1 MIAALR
7 GLWNLDGSVGR
18 IPYALAGIAGV
29 AVKFG
34 IDWSIASAGF
44 GQRWTPFSY
53 WRLMRLDAVT
63 PSITPAIFLLLFAVA
78 VPFLWFGMAM
88 TLLRLRDAGASAGW
102 AALFFFPFLN
112 VVLFLVLSILPHRPA
127 RTKDRS
133 GDVESAFFA
142 ILLTVGVAA
151 AAIAL
156 ATRVLETYGIGL
168 FVAIPFSVGYLSGF
182 LVARREAT
190 SAGRPYIVA
199 LLALALLGGFLL
211 AVAWE
216 GVLCLAMSLPLALV
230 VVLIGA
236 YCGARSGRRFRHP
249 PTATPAVSAVVL
261 LPLVLFAESS
271 AHLQAPLYR
280 TETEV
285 IVQASPEQVWRNVV
299 AFPDI
304 DERPEWYFRAG
315 IAYPLRAR
323 IGGHGVGAVRH
334 CEFTTG
340 SFIEPIEVWNEP
352 SLLRFRVTA
361 NPAPM
366 AELSPYPNVDAP
378 HLHGFLT
385 SERGQFELRPLSG
398 GRTLLVGTTWY
409 RHHLW
414 PAAYWRL
421 WSDAIIHR
429 VHLRVLR
436 HIKLRSEMHDHAEK
450 IRRDPRPHR

>member
-1 MIAALR
+1 VVTAALR
-7 GLWNLDGSVGR
+7 RLWNLEGSAGR
-18 IPYALAGIAGV
+18 GAYALAGIAGF
-29 AVKFG
+29 ALKFCV
-34 IDWSIASAGF
+34 DWLIASAGF
-44 GQRWTPFSY
+44 GVCWTPLSY
-53 WRLMRLDAVT
+53 WRLIDLDR
-63 PSITPAIFLLLFAVA
+63 PSITPAMFLLLFAVS

-88 TLLRLRDAGASAGW
+88 TLLRLRDAGKSAGW

-112 VVLFLVLSILPHRPA
+112 VVFFLVLSVLPHRRA
-127 RTKDRS
+127 RTKDGS

-156 ATRVLETYGIGL
+156 ATKVLETYGIGL
-168 FVAIPFSVGYLSGF
+168 FVAIPFSAGYLSGF
-182 LVARREAT
+182 LVARREAS

-199 LLALALLGGFLL
+199 LLSLALLGGFLL

-216 GVLCLAMSLPLALV
+216 GLVCLLMALPLALV
-230 VVLIGA
+230 VALLGA

-249 PTATPAVSAVVL
+249 PTATPAYSAVLL
-261 LPLVLFAESS
+261 LPLVLLAESS
-271 AHLQAPLYR
+271 AHRQAPLYR
-280 TETEV
+280 VETAV
-285 IVQASPEQVWRNVV
+285 VVQASPEEVWRNVV
-299 AFPDI
+299 AFPEI
-304 DERPEWYFRAG
+304 AEQPEWYFRAG

-323 IGGHGVGAVRH
+323 IRGSGAGAVRR

-340 SFIEPIEVWNEP
+340 TFVEPIEVWNEP
-352 SLLRFRVTA
+352 KLLRFGVTA

-366 AELSPYPNVDAP
+366 AELSPYANVHPP
-378 HLHGFLT
+378 HLHGFLV
-385 SERGQFELRPLSG
+385 SEQGQFELRPLGG

-429 VHLRVLR
+429 IHLRVLR
-436 HIKLRSEMHDHAEK
+436 HIKARSELHDAEK
-450 IRRDPRPHR
+450 I